1 MKIKMAGIDYR
12 RAPVQVRELF
22 SMTASAVERALL
34 RSKEHAEVTGCVII
48 STCNRTE
55 YWISGESEAFQQEN
69 PARLLCQEKEQDFS
83 AYKEYFIIREGMEAV
98 HYLMELSC
106 GLQSQ
111 IFGDDQI
118 ISQVKHA
125 VDTAREQ
132 EALDPVLETLFRTAV
147 TGAKKV
153 KSKVLLTNIDR
164 SVAKAMIKLLEK
176 ERIFLEGKQCM
187 VIGNGEIGRLA
198 AAELVNAGAD
208 VYMTLRQYKTR
219 EAVIPAGCHVID
231 YHARYEHLGQMDVVV
246 SATVSPH
253 YTLTMER
260 ARGHM
265 KDGEKVFVDLAI
277 PRDIE
282 PGFAELPDMRL
293 FDMDSFSSLKYEG
306 DARQIAV
313 ADEILKKYE
322 EEYEQWYEFRDYVPV
337 VKKIAKMAG
346 EDTAARLKKELKQYG
361 LTREERELLEKAIEK
376 SASKVVARLCYG
388 LREDMDKE
396 EWKPCLEGLRRSA
409 EHLS

>member
-1 MKIKMAGIDYR
+1 MAGIDYR
-12 RAPVQVRELF
+12 KAPVQVREMF
-22 SMTASAVERALL
+22 SMTVSAVERALL
-34 RSKEHAEVTGCVII
+34 HSRKREHVTGCVII

-55 YWISGESEAFQQEN
+55 YWISGESEGFDRLN
-69 PARLLCQEKEQDFS
+69 PAELLCEEKERDFKAFES
-83 AYKEYFIIREGMEAV
+83 YFTVREGMEAV

-106 GLQSQ
+106 GIQSQ

-118 ISQVKHA
+118 ITQVKHA
-125 VDTAREQ
+125 LEIAREQ
-132 EALDPVLETLFRTAV
+132 GALDSVLEILFRTAV

-153 KSKVLLTNIDR
+153 KTKVLLTNVDR
-164 SVAKAMIKLLEK
+164 SVAGAMTTLLEN
-176 ERIFLEGKQCM
+176 EQIPIEGKKCM

-198 AAELVNAGAD
+198 ASELVKAGGD

-231 YHARYEHLGQMDVVV
+231 YDDRYERLPEMEIVV

-260 ARGHM
+260 AADNMGS
-265 KDGEKVFVDLAI
+265 GSKVLVDLAI

-282 PGFAELPDMRL
+282 PGVGKLPSVRL
-293 FDMDSFSSLKYEG
+293 YDMDSFSQLKYEG
-306 DARQIAV
+306 DSRQIAV

-322 EEYEQWYEFRDYVPV
+322 LEYEQWYEFREFVPM
-337 VKKIAKMAG
+337 VKKISKMAG
-346 EDTAARLKKELKQYG
+346 EDTSARLKKELKQYG
-361 LTREERELLEKAIEK
+361 LERESREALEKAIEK
-376 SASKVVARLCYG
+376 AASKVVAKLCYG
-388 LREDMDKE
+388 LREDMEPD

-409 EHLS
+409 EHLG